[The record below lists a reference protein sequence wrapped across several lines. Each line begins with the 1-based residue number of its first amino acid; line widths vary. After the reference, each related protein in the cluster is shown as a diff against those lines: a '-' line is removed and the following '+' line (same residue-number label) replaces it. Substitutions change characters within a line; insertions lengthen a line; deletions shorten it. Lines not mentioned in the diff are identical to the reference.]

1 MAFYALMITGTNVCV
16 RVAMQDLS
24 LAQTVFFR
32 FLFGLIFLLPLMA
45 RRRFTLFRTGQLR
58 LQALRSV
65 LQMASMAFFYWGLAL
80 SAFAK
85 ATALTFTA
93 PLFAAV
99 LAVVFFRERL
109 MPSRVAALVV
119 GFAGTIVIVRPGD
132 LGIDSGAVAVL
143 LSCLLGAINAVL
155 TKLFRPSES
164 SLTIIFYTNLIA
176 LPVTFVAALF
186 FWVPPTLEVLAWM
199 AGAGF
204 FASLGHVAYVQA
216 FKVADVT
223 AVLPA
228 DYTKLPWA
236 ALLGFALFKEV
247 PTVWTWLGGTMIF
260 AAVILLALRE
270 RQDSRKAVN

>member
-1 MAFYALMITGTNVCV
+1 MGFYALMITGTNVCV

-32 FLFGLIFLLPLMA
+32 FLFGLIFLLPLIA
-45 RRRFTLFRTGQLR
+45 RRRFALLRTGQVR
-58 LQALRSV
+58 LQLLRSA
-65 LQMASMAFFYWGLAL
+65 LQLGSMAFFYWGLTQ

-85 ATALTFTA
+85 ATALTFTS

-99 LAVVFFRERL
+99 LAVVFFREPL
-109 MPSRVAALVV
+109 KPSRVAALVV
-119 GFAGTIVIVRPGD
+119 GFAGTLVIVRPGD
-132 LGIDSGAVAVL
+132 LGMDSGVAAVL
-143 LSCLLGAINAVL
+143 ASCVLGAINAVL
-155 TKLFRPSES
+155 TKLFRPTES
-164 SLTIIFYTNLIA
+164 SLTIIFYTNLFA
-176 LPVTFVAALF
+176 LPVTLVASLFV
-186 FWVPPTLEVLAWM
+186 WVPPTWEVLAWM

-236 ALLGFALFKEV
+236 ALLGFVLFMEV

-270 RQDSRKAVN
+270 RHGSRKATN